1 MAAITSKNALKTLY
15 KREFVEVKKIYYV
28 FLQLVMFFCEIKY
41 YDLRAYFTVLLLEG
55 REENVNT
62 FDVNDIS
69 KNLLVIYCKSCI
81 LIGHRTH
88 YLSAD
93 R

>member
-1 MAAITSKNALKTLY
+1 MTTTIDLFYDTAAILNSIVFGKTLWGAQGANARKNCRLWSRY
-15 KREFVEVKKIYYV
+15 IEMLRVDFRLFIVLYIALTEF
-28 FLQLVMFFCEIKY
+28 
-41 YDLRAYFTVLLLEG
+41 
-55 REENVNT
+55 
-62 FDVNDIS
+62 S

-81 LIGHRTH
+81 LIGNRTH